1 VPVPWSDVQPQ
12 TSTGNSVYHALTVT
26 VTKRFAQNFEL
37 LSGWTYSHTIDD
49 STDLSTLL
57 NPQDNSNPNAERS
70 NSDFDQRHRWITSAV
85 FQSPYHKSDSG
96 FWSKVF
102 ADFTVAPIIEV
113 ASGRP
118 YDILIGFDT
127 NLDFGTATN
136 RPDAFPTGKV
146 PAGLPVVNS
155 PFVKGVDF
163 TIPTVCLNSSLK
175 PIPFNPAIP
184 TPPTGCVGTLGR
196 NAFNRPGFFQIDL
209 RVARKFPIT
218 ERLNLEV
225 IADGFNMLN
234 RFNAGDVSPLC
245 DPTSG
250 TCNAGQPTAA
260 LDPRTFQ
267 FALKLA
273 W

>member
-1 VPVPWSDVQPQ
+1 VV
-12 TSTGNSVYHALTVT
+12 
-26 VTKRFAQNFEL
+26 
-37 LSGWTYSHTIDD
+37 D
-49 STDLSTLL
+49 ST
-57 NPQDNSNPNAERS
+57 
-70 NSDFDQRHRWITSAV
+70 
-85 FQSPYHKSDSG
+85 
-96 FWSKVF
+96 
-102 ADFTVAPIIEV
+102 
-113 ASGRP
+113 
-118 YDILIGFDT
+118 
-127 NLDFGTATN
+127 
-136 RPDAFPTGKV
+136 
-146 PAGLPVVNS
+146 
-155 PFVKGVDF
+155 FVKNVDF
-163 TIPTVCLNSSLK
+163 TIPTVCLDSSLR
-175 PIPFNPAIP
+175 PISFNPAIP

-196 NAFNRPGFFQIDL
+196 NAFTRPGFFQIDL

-234 RFNAGDVSPLC
+234 RFNVGDVSPLC